1 LVGPTEPTRDT
12 IEVRRNFSH
21 DSVVIILWVQKSVEL
36 LYERTSVRDARWK
49 ESKSPSRVGA
59 RVRVGVRARFRVRA
73 GVRVRA
79 GGVRGGDL
87 QTLENE

>member
-1 LVGPTEPTRDT
+1 M
-12 IEVRRNFSH
+12 
-21 DSVVIILWVQKSVEL
+21 
-36 LYERTSVRDARWK
+36 RDARWK